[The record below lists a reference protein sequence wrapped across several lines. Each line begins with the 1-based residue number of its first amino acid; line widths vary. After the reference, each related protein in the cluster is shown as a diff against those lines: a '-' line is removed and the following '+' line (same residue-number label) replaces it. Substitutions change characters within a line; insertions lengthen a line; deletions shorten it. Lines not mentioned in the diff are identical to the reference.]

1 MMMAGYE
8 KLRMLGIP
16 KNEGKFL
23 NQQDILI
30 FQAIVQEGNITK
42 AANSLYMSVSTLNG
56 RLHALEERLGVKLIE
71 RQKGVKTVTI
81 TEEGERFLE
90 IAVKWKGLL
99 KELDDISKSDQ
110 RIPLVV
116 GTADSFLNH
125 SLVGLFKKLLEPPN
139 QFALELQMYRTD
151 NIYPLIL
158 SNQID
163 VGLTLYA
170 HQHADIISE
179 CIFTENIVIV
189 TSKDINLGKQSIRP
203 EELDPAREMFIGSK
217 HNFYIGWGLEFNA
230 WHEKYF
236 DVSVEPL
243 LRVNSVS
250 VLSYFLDTPNFWAI
264 LPQSLAQG
272 FAKEYDLN
280 IYNLEIDTPKRQCYL
295 LRNKNCSNLVNDRI
309 NLFKE
314 ILDTYVKEHYI

>member
-1 MMMAGYE
+1 MMMAE
-8 KLRMLGIP
+8 DIKSRVLGIQ

-56 RLHALEERLGVKLIE
+56 RLHALESRLGVKLIE
-71 RQKGVKTVTI
+71 RQKGVKTIAI

-90 IAVKWKGLL
+90 IANKWKGLL
-99 KELDDISKSDQ
+99 KELDDISRTDQ
-110 RIPLVV
+110 RIPLTI

-125 SLVGLFKKLLEPPN
+125 SLVGLFKTLLEPPQ
-139 QFALELQMYRTD
+139 QFELELQMYRTD

-158 SNQID
+158 NNQID

-170 HQHADIISE
+170 HQHADIICENLFSE
-179 CIFTENIVIV
+179 SIVIIA
-189 TSKDINLGKQSIRP
+189 SKDMKLGKNKVKP

-217 HNFYIGWGLEFNA
+217 KNFYIGWGLEFNA

-236 DVSVEPL
+236 DVSIEPL

-250 VLSYFLDTPNFWAI
+250 VLSYFLDTQNFWAI
-264 LPQSLAQG
+264 LPLSLAKG
-272 FAKEYDLN
+272 YARDYNLN
-280 IYNLEIDTPKRQCYL
+280 IYELDIETPKRDCYL

-309 NLFKE
+309 DLFKE
-314 ILDTYVKEHYI
+314 LLDVYVREHFL